1 MKNIEVM
8 VSVHY
13 RGKGWYDEGTK
24 LRFEQSMPPRVYRI
38 PGDAD
43 LTGVKD
49 AIRQN
54 LLMLVSGDIGAA
66 VKKKHVE
73 LVEVEAEKVEWV
85 EAQEEKR
92 ETEQVEVEKEVEAE
106 QVQEDVEVVEP
117 KEDLSEKTLAELKEV
132 AKERGIEH
140 KAKITRKE
148 LLNLLEG

>member
-54 LLMLVSGDIGAA
+54 LLMLVSGDIDVA

-73 LVEVEAEKVEWV
+73 LVEVE
-85 EAQEEKR
+85 
-92 ETEQVEVEKEVEAE
+92 VEKEVISK
-106 QVQEDVEVVEP
+106 VTP
-117 KEDLSEKTLAELKEV
+117 KEVDIEKDVKEDGTVTTATVEELDLEKLENATLAELKKY
-132 AKERGIEH
+132 AKEEGIEH

-148 LLNLLEG
+148 LQEAIKKAFEG